1 MSGPPAGRER
11 LARTALYLG
20 GFLGP
25 FGGGVIVVLIP
36 ELQQTFDA
44 SAEAVTA
51 GLTAYLLPF
60 AALQLV
66 SGTIGERLGR
76 RRTLHWA
83 FLAYAVASFG
93 VALTPS
99 IGPFL
104 VLRALQGAAR
114 SSGLVNAFAAP
125 CRARSTRNGPMLGVS
140 ATPNEATA

>member
-1 MSGPPAGRER
+1 MSHPPAGRER
-11 LARTALYLG
+11 LAHTALYLG

-36 ELQQTFDA
+36 ELQRTFDA
-44 SAEAVTA
+44 SPEAVTA

-76 RRTLHWA
+76 RRTIRWA
-83 FLAYAVASFG
+83 FLAYAVTSFG

-99 IGPFL
+99 IVPFL
-104 VLRALQGAAR
+104 VLRALQGAA
-114 SSGLVNAFAAP
+114 NAFTSP
-125 CRARSTRNGPMLGVS
+125 LLLEIGRAHV
-140 ATPNEATA
+140 